1 MEEKIKIFYGSEE
14 EGATE
19 ILNKSET
26 EQKILEL
33 LKTKEI
39 EKIEVTYKKREPAC
53 TADSK
58 V

>member
-14 EGATE
+14 EGVTE
-19 ILNKSET
+19 ILNKLEA

-33 LKTKEI
+33 LKTKEV

-53 TADSK
+53 AADSK
-58 V
+58 F